1 MPLRLLVFIAALAI
15 VLVFIGFNF
24 DNRCDISL
32 LFVTFRSVPIVLTML
47 SAYILGLL
55 SALVLAV
62 RRKVRKPSVG
72 GSAAV
77 AADPQAGSARQANST
92 KRAKSSRQRI

>member
-1 MPLRLLVFIAALAI
+1 MMPLRLLVFIAALAI

-77 AADPQAGSARQANST
+77 PQAGSARQANST